1 MRNQIS
7 KRQLS
12 QGLSHIGMK
21 EIMKVP
27 KQEYEIIQLLNR
39 AHSPGQKKKKKDFIQ
54 NMSMIRSQGHM
65 AKVDLHGVKTHL
77 TC

>member
-1 MRNQIS
+1 
-7 KRQLS
+7 
-12 QGLSHIGMK
+12 MK
-21 EIMKVP
+21 VIKKVP

-39 AHSPGQKKKKKDFIQ
+39 AHKKKKGQKKKKKKDPIQ
-54 NMSMIRSQGHM
+54 NTSMIRSQGHM

>member
-39 AHSPGQKKKKKDFIQ
+39 AHSPGQKKKKKKGLYSKHVHDQ
-54 NMSMIRSQGHM
+54 KSGTY
-65 AKVDLHGVKTHL
+65 G
-77 TC
+77 